1 MKDVTAYT
9 FEPAKVHCD
18 VKVALKWSSL
28 AITGKK
34 GWRPLELKL
43 YPDGH
48 VSWKSKRTRH
58 RAEYVIDAG
67 YEGVGN
73 NITLDLIIDN
83 VQCRDGDV
91 YTCTLLSEVVNQE
104 AKSKVTT
111 VGMLFTH
118 IEIQTF
124 KDQVWVSTQQCYI
137 KCIRPC
143 VRLGKIKFE

>member
-1 MKDVTAYT
+1 MRIPSGYANNIKFHLLSDVVSMKDVTAYT
-9 FEPAKVHCD
+9 FEPTKVHCD

-28 AITGKK
+28 SIKGKK

-58 RAEYVIDAG
+58 RAEYKIEDG
-67 YEGVGN
+67 YGDIGN
-73 NITLDLIIDN
+73 NVTLDLIIDN

-91 YTCTLLSEVVNQE
+91 YSCILFSEVVNTQ

-111 VGMLFTH
+111 VGRQLLLDIF
-118 IEIQTF
+118 QT
-124 KDQVWVSTQQCYI
+124 DND
-137 KCIRPC
+137 
-143 VRLGKIKFE
+143 L